1 MLSPQQQRGRLRALV
16 VRELRRFDVKSTFR
30 SMLRDNNQ
38 YANGGLNRSI
48 SATRFNK
55 MVTVSSSID
64 PETGILDN
72 VVVTLEIPWGR
83 YGVKLDTE
91 YGSSSNATG
100 QMTPSI
106 QALVRWIKAKNIP
119 VKSYVSA
126 SLKSGEKKT
135 YGPYTGITGM
145 NIMAYNIQ
153 QNIINEN
160 ELRTRNDYASDIR
173 FQFQDILEVAISDWV
188 AEMAEDQYTDVLVE
202 LEELY

>member
-16 VRELRRFDVKSTFR
+16 VRELKRFDVKSTFR
-30 SMLRDNNQ
+30 SMLRSNNQ

-64 PETGILDN
+64 PQTGVLDD

-83 YGVKLDTE
+83 YGIKLDSE
-91 YGSSSNATG
+91 YGSSSYASD
-100 QMTPSI
+100 QMIPSI
-106 QALVRWIKAKNIP
+106 EGLVRWIKAKNIP
-119 VKSYVSA
+119 VKSYVTA
-126 SLKSGEKKT
+126 SLKDGSKKT
-135 YGPYTGITGM
+135 YGPYTGRTGM

-153 QNIINEN
+153 QNIIEEN
-160 ELRTRNDYASDIR
+160 ELRTRYDYADEIR
-173 FQFQDILEVAISDWV
+173 LQLQDILEVAISDWV
-188 AEMAEDQYTDVLVE
+188 AEMAEDQYVDVLVE